1 MLDSQVKHEQLSDLS
16 PKVEGLGYL
25 RDKEAACSDAWRVW
39 GKVIGNKKKA
49 RLMSFCP
56 GVTKLQAPSWD
67 VCSEMAANACSEGE
81 VWGPLTSKVMKQTQA
96 GACPVER

>member
-1 MLDSQVKHEQLSDLS
+1 
-16 PKVEGLGYL
+16 
-25 RDKEAACSDAWRVW
+25 
-39 GKVIGNKKKA
+39 
-49 RLMSFCP
+49 MSFCP

-96 GACPVER
+96 GACPVERQLVLTCPNQLTSQLDTADSKFLKNSWGKHLVQVKCCLENMQRLCSNN